1 MLSLGAFAFAAP
13 GMLALLLAL
22 PLIYW
27 LLRMIPPLPRL
38 VRFPAI
44 RLLIGLE
51 PTEQTPS
58 KMPWWLLLLRLLLAT
73 ALILAVARPL
83 LNPQAELPGKGPL
96 MLVID
101 DGWSSAPGWT
111 TRIAHAERLIQRAE
125 RANRPVV
132 LAGTAPAPLD
142 APAMRKGAMRPD
154 EARTLL
160 RAFRPKPWPTDR
172 AAAVTTIDQMQVD
185 PGAYVVW
192 LSDGLEDEGAAK
204 LTERLRRFDGMQVI
218 VPDQATTPLLLLPPA
233 AEGRDLKV
241 QALRPV
247 ADGPRRVAI
256 QAADDQG
263 RTVARIDLDFAANAT
278 KGEGT
283 LPAPP
288 ELRNRMARLD
298 IEAQGGAGSM
308 VLLDERSR
316 RRPVSILGE
325 QPTANGQPL
334 MQEVYFLERAL
345 DPYVSLSIGD
355 RETVLTRNTAVL
367 LIPDGAAPSAADRE
381 EIAKWIE
388 RGGVAVRFAG
398 PNLAAGGDT
407 LVPTPLRLGDRAL
420 GGVMSWGQPTA
431 LAEFPPNSPFLGI
444 PIPKDV
450 RISQQVLAEPTPDLA
465 DKTWARLTDGTP
477 LVTAEK
483 RGQGYLVLMHTTANT
498 TWSNMSLSGLFVNM
512 LQRLVTLSR
521 GVAGDGV
528 NKALKPWRTLDGFGR
543 LGAPPAGA
551 QILPPDADE
560 TFKPKPTTPPGLYGD
575 ENAQVAFNIGGRVP
589 EPKPLVLP
597 VGVSTDKL
605 SEGGETDLSRW
616 FLLAALL
623 MLLADLFLSLWL
635 RGLLGKAVRFGG
647 RAGRAAPAALL
658 LVAGASFLILAPAP
672 NASAQILSS
681 GLMSPPASGN
691 LPTDLRRLDRGPQ
704 GRVERPSLN
713 DKPLIVEGRSLRSAL
728 RAPVE
733 TTEIA
738 GSGFTL
744 VADQPAKPGPPPLS
758 EEQALKGSLDI
769 RLAYIVTGDKEV
781 DDISKAGLEGLS
793 EILRNRTSVEPAD
806 PVGLDLEKDEPRL
819 YPLIYWPITST
830 QPALSAKASAALDR
844 YLRTGGILFI
854 DTRDQQLT
862 FDRPAGGNPDL
873 KRLLGG
879 IETPPLIAMPTDH
892 VLTKSFYLLSDMP
905 GRWRGG
911 KIWIESGNGRV
922 NDGVTTIVIGANDYA
937 GAWAVDARG
946 RGMLPVSPDGETQRE
961 MSYRF
966 GVNLVMHALT
976 GNYKDDMVHMPDI
989 MQRLRR

>member
-51 PTEQTPS
+51 PTEQTPM

-83 LNPQAELPGKGPL
+83 LNPQADLPGKGPL

-111 TRIAHAERLIQRAE
+111 ARIAHAERLIQRAE
-125 RANRPVV
+125 RAQRPVV
-132 LAGTAPAPLD
+132 LSGTAPAPLD
-142 APAMRKGAMRPD
+142 APSVRRGAMRPD

-172 AAAVTTIDQMQVD
+172 AAAATAIDQMKVD
-185 PGAYVVW
+185 PAAYVVW
-192 LSDGLEDEGAAK
+192 LSDGLEDEGASK
-204 LTERLRRFDGMQVI
+204 LTERLRRFGGLQVI
-218 VPDQATTPLLLLPPA
+218 LPDQATTPLLLLPPT

-247 ADGPRRVAI
+247 ADGPRRIAV
-256 QAADDQG
+256 QAGDEQG
-263 RTVARIDLDFAANAT
+263 HILARIELDFPAT
-278 KGEGT
+278 ATRGEGT
-283 LPAPP
+283 LPAPA

-298 IEAQGGAGSM
+298 IESQGGAGST

-325 QPTANGQPL
+325 RPTATGQPL

-367 LIPDGAAPSAADRE
+367 LIPDGAAPSANDRD

-398 PNLAAGGDT
+398 PILASGNDP
-407 LVPTPLRLGDRAL
+407 LVPTRLRLGDRAL
-420 GGVMSWGQPTA
+420 GGVMSWGQPSA

-465 DKTWARLTDGTP
+465 DKTWARLADGTP

-483 RGQGYLVLMHTTANT
+483 RGQGYLVLIHTTANT
-498 TWSNMSLSGLFVNM
+498 GWSNLSLSGLFVNM

-551 QILPPDADE
+551 QMLPADANE
-560 TFKPKPTTPPGLYGD
+560 TFKPRPTTPPGLYGD
-575 ENAQVAFNIGGRVP
+575 ENAQVAFNIGGRVG

-597 VGVSTDKL
+597 SGVATDTL

-616 FLLAALL
+616 FLLGALL
-623 MLLADLFLSLWL
+623 MLLADLFISLWL
-635 RGLLGKAVRFGG
+635 RGLLGRAVRS
-647 RAGRAAPAALL
+647 GRAAPAATMLALALGLGLL
-658 LVAGASFLILAPAP
+658 LMPPVAQA
-672 NASAQILSS
+672 
-681 GLMSPPASGN
+681 
-691 LPTDLRRLDRGPQ
+691 
-704 GRVERPSLN
+704 
-713 DKPLIVEGRSLRSAL
+713 
-728 RAPVE
+728 
-733 TTEIA
+733 
-738 GSGFTL
+738 
-744 VADQPAKPGPPPLS
+744 ADQAAKPGPPPLS

-781 DDISKAGLEGLS
+781 DDLSKAGLEGLS
-793 EILRNRTSVEPAD
+793 EILRSRTSVEPAD

-854 DTRDQQLT
+854 DTRDQQLS
-862 FDRPAGGNPDL
+862 FDRPVGGNPDL

-879 IETPPLIAMPTDH
+879 IETPPLIAMPQDH

-905 GRWRGG
+905 GRWQGG
-911 KIWIESGNGRV
+911 KLWIESGGGRV

-937 GAWAVDARG
+937 GAWAVDQRG
-946 RGMLPVSPDGETQRE
+946 RGVMPVSPGGETQRE
-961 MSYRF
+961 MAFRV
-966 GVNLVMHALT
+966 GVNIVMHALT
-976 GNYKDDMVHMPDI
+976 GNYKDDQVHIQDI